1 MRPDRKNVER
11 ELGIL
16 TAIGDGTP
24 LTQRQ
29 LSARLGLALGLT
41 NLYIRRLTRKGYVK
55 VRMLGARQVRYLLTP
70 KGMAEKTRLTYDY
83 VASSLRAYG
92 QARRALASALSHLAA
107 ADDVRIGLY
116 GRGEAAELAYIT
128 LRQLNVDICAVFDEH
143 GGDTFLGHRVEPIS
157 AFAECNIDRLVIA
170 TLDRPHAIMLDL
182 ASRGIP
188 LEKQLPLRPVL
199 RLPSRVPKGASEVG
213 GA

>member
-1 MRPDRKNVER
+1 MKKLER
-11 ELGIL
+11 ELDIL
-16 TAIGDGTP
+16 TAIGDGTL

-55 VRMLGARQVRYLLTP
+55 VRTLGARQVRYFLTP

-92 QARRALASALSHLAA
+92 QARSALRAA
-107 ADDVRIGLY
+107 LGQLTTANGVRIGLY

-128 LRQLNVDICAVFDEH
+128 LRELNLDIAGVFDEL
-143 GGDTFLGHRVEPIS
+143 GGGETFLGHRVEPIA
-157 AFAECNIDRLVIA
+157 AFAERKIDRLVIA
-170 TLDRPHAIMLDL
+170 TFERPHAIMLEL
-182 ASRGIP
+182 AAGGVP
-188 LEKQLPLRPVL
+188 LERQVPLRPVL
-199 RLPSRVPKGASEVG
+199 RLTPTGRRTVERPGS
-213 GA
+213 